1 MIFESFSVLQL
12 LTIWVVLVFWSIFL
26 GLYRTLVDRIRS
38 GLIASP
44 TTNSLTVKLFED
56 CLRLPNHERPFHVEA
71 ACLSSLQVFCG
82 FFVSSSFI
90 TTYFGLEANLWL
102 LITSFLSA
110 ITVERISSW
119 IFQKNLAKHHRLS
132 FFYELDYFLY

>member
-82 FFVSSSFI
+82 FFVSSAFI
-90 TTYFGLEANLWL
+90 TVYFKLETNSWL

-110 ITVERISSW
+110 IAVKGFRHG
-119 IFQKNLAKHHRLS
+119 FFPKNLAKQHRLS